1 MVTKKH
7 IIIWAVLFC
16 LMQSCSALF
25 NPPTSKINST
35 LGETTPYTKIIQ
47 SLPPPKEK
55 IVLAVYKF
63 KDQTG
68 QYKAS
73 DNGNNFS
80 TAIPQG
86 TTSILIKALEDSKWF
101 IPIERENI
109 SDVLNERQIIR
120 TTRQEYSANNKP
132 ADKSEDNKTAT
143 NAAPAALPPLLYA
156 GIILEGG
163 IISYDTNLM
172 TGGIGARY
180 FGIGG
185 SSQYRQ
191 DNVTVYLRAVSTLN
205 GRILKTVYTSKTLLF
220 QSISGNFF
228 RYVDTEKLFEA
239 EVGVTKNEPVQLAVK
254 EAIEKS
260 VYSLIL
266 EGVKE
271 NIWEVDADHQEKFNL
286 LLSNYEKEKDIN
298 DNQRVDNRILE
309 NRRGK
314 IGLGISVESN
324 TIKGDYTDA
333 VMKIGEKISAKYFIN
348 DHFNLELN
356 FSQFYLENTGIFK
369 RKFNSTDLNL
379 EYILMP
385 KDRFSPYLY
394 AGLGYLG
401 YNYSYLNSIK
411 PKAQAGAGLEFLV
424 TKKIGIRAYGQY
436 DFGFNDDWDMLVS
449 GKRNDNILKFG
460 FGINY
465 YFMNNS
471 QNSKSKN

>member
-7 IIIWAVLFC
+7 FIIWAVIFAAL
-16 LMQSCSALF
+16 QSCSALF

-47 SLPPPKEK
+47 NLPPPKEK

-68 QYKAS
+68 QYKPS
-73 DNGNNFS
+73 ENGNNWS

-120 TTRQEYSANNKP
+120 TTRQEYSANNKL
-132 ADKSEDNKTAT
+132 DKAEDNKTAT
-143 NAAPAALPPLLYA
+143 NAAPASLPPLLYA

-220 QSISGNFF
+220 QSVSGNFF
-228 RYVDTEKLFEA
+228 RYVDIEKLLEA

-266 EGVKE
+266 EGVKD
-271 NIWEVDADHQEKFNL
+271 NIWEVNADNKEKINEL
-286 LLSNYEKEKDIN
+286 LISYEKEKEIN
-298 DNQRVDNRILE
+298 DNHRIDNRILE
-309 NRRGK
+309 QRRGK
-314 IGLGISVESN
+314 IGVGISVEAN
-324 TIKGDYTDA
+324 TIKGDYANA
-333 VMKIGEKISAKYFIN
+333 VIKIGGKISAKYFIN

-356 FSQFYLENTGIFK
+356 FSQFYLENTAIFK

-394 AGLGYLG
+394 GGLGYLG
-401 YNYSYLNSIK
+401 YNYSYLNNLK

-424 TKKIGIRAYGQY
+424 TNKIGLRVYGQY
-436 DFGFNDDWDMLVS
+436 DFGFNDDWDKFVG

-460 FGINY
+460 FGLNY
-465 YFMNNS
+465 YFLKNT
-471 QNSKSKN
+471 QNSKN